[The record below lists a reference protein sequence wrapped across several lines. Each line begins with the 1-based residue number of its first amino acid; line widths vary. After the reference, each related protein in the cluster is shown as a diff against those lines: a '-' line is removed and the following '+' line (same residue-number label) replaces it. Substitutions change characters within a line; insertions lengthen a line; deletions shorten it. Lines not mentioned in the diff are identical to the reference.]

1 MEGCVL
7 ILFHVHSNPPKTT
20 MEQESTLPRPM
31 RAPRAR
37 PNAIGVKSFLGT
49 EGLTEAQLRTVLDTA
64 KIFKKNLEQG
74 IEIKSPAAN
83 KTVILLFFEA
93 STRTRSSFDLA
104 ARRLKA
110 STLTLTKQM
119 SSVEKGETL
128 VDTAKTIEAMRPD
141 LLVLRHPS
149 AGTAFQ
155 LDRSLHIPVVN
166 AGDGFHEH
174 PTQALLDVF
183 TMEELKGSVKGLKV
197 LLVGD
202 IAHSRVA
209 RSDIYA
215 LKTLGADVSVCAP
228 ATLLPPKAESLG
240 VKVFYDLDKAVKG
253 QDVVI
258 ALRIQFE
265 RLGGAQI
272 PSRAEYTRFY
282 GVTSRVLKLCEPKV
296 LIMAPGPVNR
306 GLELTAEVADGSR
319 SVILN
324 QVENGVVVRMALI
337 HLLMG
342 GEVPR

>member
-1 MEGCVL
+1 
-7 ILFHVHSNPPKTT
+7 
-20 MEQESTLPRPM
+20 M
-31 RAPRAR
+31 RL
-37 PNAIGVKSFLGT
+37 NAIMERKSTPPLKTVSSNALGIKSLLGT
-49 EGLTEAQLRTVLDTA
+49 EKLSAEQIRTVMDCA
-64 KIFKKNLEQG
+64 KSFKKTLHGGGQIQSTLNG
-74 IEIKSPAAN
+74 

-104 ARRLKA
+104 ARRLKG

-128 VDTAKTIEAMRPD
+128 LDTAKTIQAMRPD

-149 AGTAFQ
+149 AGSPFH
-155 LDRSLHIPVVN
+155 LDRNLEIPVIN

-174 PTQALLDVF
+174 PTQALLDIF
-183 TMEELKGSVKGLKV
+183 TLEELKGDIRGLKV

-215 LKTLGADVSVCAP
+215 LKTLGAEVSVCGP
-228 ATLLPPKAESLG
+228 PTLLPPKAESLG
-240 VKVFYDLDKAVKG
+240 VKVFYDLDKAVKD

-265 RLGGAQI
+265 RLGGTQI
-272 PSRAEYTRFY
+272 PSRQEYTRFY
-282 GVTSRVLKLCEPKV
+282 GIDTRVLSLCKPDV

-324 QVENGVVVRMALI
+324 QVENGVVVRMALL
-337 HLLMG
+337 HLLTG
-342 GEVPR
+342 GEVPEVSK